1 MPLKQQLTDHL
12 KDALRAGDA
21 PRRDTLRLLLSSL
34 HNAEIEAGDEL
45 DDAAVLGVLAKEA
58 KQRRESIEEFKKAAR
73 QELVDREEAE
83 LALIAAY
90 LPEQLTREEIVAAAR
105 TIIEETGASGPQDLG
120 KVMPALMQQLRG
132 RADGREANDVV
143 RELLSG
149 S

>member
-1 MPLKQQLTDHL
+1 MSLKQQLNDDL
-12 KDALRAGDA
+12 KDAMRAGDA
-21 PRRDTLRLLLSSL
+21 PRRDTLRLLLSSV

-45 DDAAVLGVLAKEA
+45 DDEGVLGVLGKEA
-58 KQRRESIEEFKKAAR
+58 KQRRESIEEFKKGGR
-73 QELVDREEAE
+73 QELVDKEEAE

-90 LPEQLTREEIVAAAR
+90 LPEQLSRDDIVAAAR
-105 TIIEETGASGPQDLG
+105 KIIEETGANGPQDIG

-132 RADGREANDVV
+132 RADGRAANEVV